1 MLPITHIHFSSEME
15 VRFDTRRLIKL
26 LQEILSSEEELQSD
40 GILDFG
46 EDGDIPEEAL
56 LPRPII
62 SDFYIEISKLRTANL
77 ASEVCY

>member
-1 MLPITHIHFSSEME
+1 ME
-15 VRFDTRRLIKL
+15 VRFDTKRLIKL